1 MLDITAA
8 GFQLVD
14 FRLID
19 IESQT
24 SKTRSGKRPNQGE
37 TDLAKADDTDARLF
51 CPNQFGEPGVS
62 VRALLWRVR
71 VSSRCH

>member
-1 MLDITAA
+1 MSRILITPRSLTSAPGDQLVSLEAA

-24 SKTRSGKRPNQGE
+24 SETCGGKCPNQGE
-37 TDLAKADDTDARLF
+37 TDVAKADDPGPCRARSDLLF
-51 CPNQFGEPGVS
+51 
-62 VRALLWRVR
+62 
-71 VSSRCH
+71 